1 MHLRFALA
9 NRLDAPRK
17 ARTAVTEIERE
28 VDPMVAAK
36 TRLLVSELVTN
47 ATRHGHGQIT
57 VDVETSPRGVRASVT
72 DQGDGFA
79 PPSEGGEILAESG
92 RGLLLVR
99 RLADS
104 WGVAEGSTVVWF
116 EVGARAR
123 DRVPL
128 RAVGPR

>member
-1 MHLRFALA
+1 MHLRFSLA

-17 ARTAVTEIERE
+17 ARAAVTEIEPG

-36 TRLLVSELVTN
+36 TRLLVSELVAN
-47 ATRHGHGQIT
+47 ATRHGDGQIT

-72 DQGDGFA
+72 DQGDGFT
-79 PPSEGGEILAESG
+79 PPSERDEILAESG

-104 WGVAEGSTVVWF
+104 WGVAKGSTMVWF
-116 EVGARAR
+116 EVWARAG

-128 RAVGPR
+128 EP